1 LRRPGAVARG
11 PASIQSAFADFFV
24 LAGANIEVA
33 THSLTLADGVALFE
47 YSVSSDH
54 VLVTD
59 GVDSFVIKNGL
70 IAAHTAHLGGLSV
83 K

>member
-1 LRRPGAVARG
+1 M
-11 PASIQSAFADFFV
+11 
-24 LAGANIEVA
+24 A